1 MDERYQ
7 HLGLGTAWL
16 QFQASRGVANDGAEF
31 RRRLLQIESGASA
44 LNLDA
49 AAVHLA
55 AEIAALEPDL
65 DQQQRLALILLIT
78 ASLAALQE
86 GSTRLPATGAD
97 AHAPMARIVGALC
110 GDAFGPAGPQA
121 MLDAIETML
130 ESGEAACVIGRQ
142 PDDYRP
148 LLYLRPFIYHQR
160 VRTAEAALAALL
172 ARRLAQ
178 VPIENQRE
186 AIDAAIGD
194 IVSRPGEVAGNK
206 LLLSAEQREG
216 VAKAAAYKLALI
228 SGGPG
233 TGKTSIILAILR
245 VLVRTGVK
253 PEQIALAAP
262 TGKAAY
268 RMGESIADGLERI
281 EDPAPDD
288 RMLKESRPAPATVHR
303 LLGYSPSRRRFT
315 YHRGNPLEAA
325 VVIVDEGSMLDLSL
339 MERLVGAIK
348 PDARLIVLGDAD
360 QLPSVAAGAVFR
372 DLVSAAAQAG
382 ARPAKYPAI
391 ATRLTHSYRMDTND
405 PAGRAVFSLAQ
416 AINTAAL
423 TDGAGGGARR
433 ERPDELRFEGV
444 EFLSSARPVET
455 FLDRWYGA
463 RIDPAGIDKL
473 SAQVFEESE
482 HGFDEAARIAIERIF
497 NHLAASRIL
506 CFTRVLSTGSQRI
519 NAGLHRRWADGA
531 GLAPEREFLPGEPV
545 IVTRNDYE
553 RMLFNGDQGVILRIR
568 RPGGRASAMAV
579 FRRDGK
585 FQAFHLPALREALE
599 LCYATTIHKAQGS
612 EFDAVAIMMPE
623 QDIPILTR
631 EALYTGVTRSRRSVV
646 IVGQEELLRVGIA
659 RAIERFSGLGE
670 ELVRQLG
677 DNGIDRA
684 IGGEKM
690 KK

>member
-16 QFQASRGVANDGAEF
+16 QFQAPRGVADDGAEF
-31 RRRLLQIESGASA
+31 RRRLRQIESGASE

-78 ASLAALQE
+78 ASLVALQE

-97 AHAPMARIVGALC
+97 ARQPMSRIVGALC
-110 GDAFGPAGPQA
+110 ADAFGPAGPQA
-121 MLDAIETML
+121 MLNAIETML

-216 VAKAAAYKLALI
+216 VAKAAYKLALI

-268 RMGESIADGLERI
+268 RMGESIADGL
-281 EDPAPDD
+281 
-288 RMLKESRPAPATVHR
+288 
-303 LLGYSPSRRRFT
+303 
-315 YHRGNPLEAA
+315 
-325 VVIVDEGSMLDLSL
+325 
-339 MERLVGAIK
+339 
-348 PDARLIVLGDAD
+348 
-360 QLPSVAAGAVFR
+360 
-372 DLVSAAAQAG
+372 
-382 ARPAKYPAI
+382 
-391 ATRLTHSYRMDTND
+391 
-405 PAGRAVFSLAQ
+405 
-416 AINTAAL
+416 
-423 TDGAGGGARR
+423 
-433 ERPDELRFEGV
+433 
-444 EFLSSARPVET
+444 
-455 FLDRWYGA
+455 
-463 RIDPAGIDKL
+463 
-473 SAQVFEESE
+473 
-482 HGFDEAARIAIERIF
+482 
-497 NHLAASRIL
+497 
-506 CFTRVLSTGSQRI
+506 
-519 NAGLHRRWADGA
+519 
-531 GLAPEREFLPGEPV
+531 
-545 IVTRNDYE
+545 
-553 RMLFNGDQGVILRIR
+553 
-568 RPGGRASAMAV
+568 
-579 FRRDGK
+579 
-585 FQAFHLPALREALE
+585 
-599 LCYATTIHKAQGS
+599 
-612 EFDAVAIMMPE
+612 
-623 QDIPILTR
+623 
-631 EALYTGVTRSRRSVV
+631 
-646 IVGQEELLRVGIA
+646 
-659 RAIERFSGLGE
+659 
-670 ELVRQLG
+670 
-677 DNGIDRA
+677 
-684 IGGEKM
+684 
-690 KK
+690 